1 MTSSKWLKIA
11 ALALLLIIAI
21 GHLPNTGE
29 ALAQAAAGADGAES
43 LGIDEKI
50 DLAFKPVAEFFG
62 GAVFCQIPEG
72 VPYVGGVPFVLLLL
86 VFSALFF
93 TIAFGFV
100 NIVHFPTALKV
111 VCGKYDKLD
120 HHSADEKA
128 EVNIVDGDVAVG

>member
-50 DLAFKPVAEFFG
+50 DLAFKPVA
-62 GAVFCQIPEG
+62 
-72 VPYVGGVPFVLLLL
+72 
-86 VFSALFF
+86 
-93 TIAFGFV
+93 
-100 NIVHFPTALKV
+100 
-111 VCGKYDKLD
+111 
-120 HHSADEKA
+120 
-128 EVNIVDGDVAVG
+128 